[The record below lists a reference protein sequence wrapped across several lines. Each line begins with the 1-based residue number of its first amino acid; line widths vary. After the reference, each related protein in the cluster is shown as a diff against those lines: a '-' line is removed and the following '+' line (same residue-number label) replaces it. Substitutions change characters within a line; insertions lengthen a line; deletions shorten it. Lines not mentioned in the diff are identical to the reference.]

1 MPGVAHLPIREEAQP
16 MLRTVYWGQLQE
28 LQDRLLLLT
37 SMVSFAL
44 RQSMVIL
51 RKRDYQQAQW
61 LIDNDRSINATR
73 YGIEQ
78 DCLAVIATQQPMAR
92 DMRMLA
98 GILEIA
104 GELERIGDYAKGIG
118 RIVLRLPVE
127 VVPAVPH
134 GEIPLMCEKV
144 IDMLARAQDA
154 FLRQDVVAA
163 YAIPREDDQI
173 DELYNR
179 FNSRILEL
187 IRTAPHLVDQANCM
201 LWAAHNMERAGD
213 RVTNICERTIYTAT
227 GEFVEIDALGEA
239 V

>member
-1 MPGVAHLPIREEAQP
+1 
-16 MLRTVYWGQLQE
+16 MLRSVYSGQLQE
-28 LQDRLLLLT
+28 VQDRLLLLT

-44 RQSMVIL
+44 RQSMVVL
-51 RKRDYQQAQW
+51 KKRDHQLAQW

-73 YGIEQ
+73 NGIEQ
-78 DCLAVIATQQPMAR
+78 DCLALIATQQPMAR

-98 GILEIA
+98 GVLEIA

-118 RIVLRLPVE
+118 KVVLRLPQE
-127 VVPAVPH
+127 PVPSVPH
-134 GEIPLMCEKV
+134 GEIALMCEKV
-144 IDMLARAQDA
+144 LDMLARAQDA

-163 YAIPREDDQI
+163 YAIPREDDSV

-179 FNSRILEL
+179 FNSRILDL

-201 LWAAHNMERAGD
+201 LWVAHNLERAGD

-227 GEFVEIDALGEA
+227 GEFVEIDGLGD
-239 V
+239 VQQSG